1 MPLLKVGAEGDKLT
15 ADDVDEGQ
23 ADGGAKSS
31 VQLLDDLLLVLDHKE
46 GASCCEAHNGRPD
59 DDQEQGL
66 QVSKNACI
74 AALMPHAHVT
84 SNKIGN
90 AGNNL
95 HQKLQRAATCFCWL
109 LNFKPDQ

>member
-1 MPLLKVGAEGDKLT
+1 MPLLKVSAEGDKLT

-46 GASCCEAHNGRPD
+46 GASCCEAHDAGPD

-66 QVSKNACI
+66 QASKNACI
-74 AALMPHAHVT
+74 AGLMPLSCA
-84 SNKIGN
+84 
-90 AGNNL
+90 
-95 HQKLQRAATCFCWL
+95 RATWICFVGC
-109 LNFKPDQ
+109 

>member
-1 MPLLKVGAEGDKLT
+1 MKTYIGADIGMPLLKVSAEGHKLT

-23 ADGGAKSS
+23 ADGGPKSS

-66 QVSKNACI
+66 QIHKNACI
-74 AALMPHAHVT
+74 AADMLLSHA
-84 SNKIGN
+84 N
-90 AGNNL
+90 A
-95 HQKLQRAATCFCWL
+95 T
-109 LNFKPDQ
+109 